1 MNNILKMLK
10 PGSATSPF
18 ASTEEIIA
26 DIRAGKPVVIVD
38 DENRENEGDIVI
50 AAQFATPAAI
60 NFMIQECGGFVC
72 LPMEGAMVDQI
83 GLPLQPRQNVTDN
96 QARFTVSIEAKE
108 GVHTGVSAED
118 RAKTIQTAINPAAR
132 PGDISTPGHVFPLR
146 SKDGGVLVRAGHTE
160 AAVDL
165 ARLAGLRPAGV
176 ICEIMN
182 KNGSMA
188 RLPDLIP
195 FAEKHRLKIGTIA
208 DLIAYRRRTE
218 SLVQKIYESDFTSA
232 YGGEFKFNLYASKV
246 QYAEHIA
253 LTKGN
258 IKQNQGD
265 SGEPVLVRM
274 HAVDFIGDILGGN
287 SNPVLKRSME
297 IIGKEGRGIIVILR
311 DADPKNLSQR
321 LSVQKD
327 GKQGT
332 LKDYGIGAQILIDQ
346 GVRDM
351 TLLTD
356 HPRAIVGLEGYGL
369 SIAGHRKLSGEQP

>member
-1 MNNILKMLK
+1 MSNILKMLK
-10 PGSATSPF
+10 PGAMPSPF
-18 ASTEEIIA
+18 ATTEEIIA
-26 DIRAGKPVVIVD
+26 DIRDGKPVVIVD

-50 AAQFATPAAI
+50 AAQFATPQAI

-118 RAKTIQTAINPAAR
+118 RAKTIQTAIKADATPN
-132 PGDISTPGHVFPLR
+132 DISTPGHVFPLR

-188 RLPDLIP
+188 RMPDLIP
-195 FAEKHRLKIGTIA
+195 FAEKHKLKMGTIA

-218 SLVQKIYESDFTSA
+218 SLVQKIFEKDFTSA

-253 LTKGN
+253 LIKGN
-258 IKQNQGD
+258 PRD
-265 SGEPVLVRM
+265 SDEPTLVRM
-274 HAVDFIGDILGGN
+274 HSVDFLGDILGGN
-287 SNPVLKRSME
+287 SNPALKRSME
-297 IIGKEGRGIIVILR
+297 IIGEEGRGVIVILR
-311 DADPKNLSQR
+311 ETDPKSLSQR
-321 LSVQKD
+321 LSIQPD
-327 GKQGT
+327 GKQGA
-332 LKDYGIGAQILIDQ
+332 LKDYGIGAQILLDL
-346 GVRDM
+346 GVKTM

-356 HPRAIVGLEGYGL
+356 HPKNVVGLEGYGL
-369 SIAGHRKLSGEQP
+369 YIAGHRPLNP

>member
-1 MNNILKMLK
+1 MNNILKMLPK
-10 PGSATSPF
+10 ISRPGSASGTFS
-18 ASTEEIIA
+18 SIEEIIA
-26 DIRAGKPVVIVD
+26 DIRAGKAVVIVD
-38 DENRENEGDIVI
+38 DENRENEGDIII
-50 AAQFATPAAI
+50 AAQFATPQAI

-118 RAKTIQTAINPAAR
+118 RAKTIQAAINPQAT

-188 RLPDLIP
+188 RLPDLVP
-195 FAEKHRLKIGTIA
+195 FAEKHKLKIGTIA
-208 DLIAYRRRTE
+208 DLISYRRRTE
-218 SLVQKIYESDFTSA
+218 SLVQKIYESDFTSV
-232 YGGEFKFNLYASKV
+232 YGGEFKFNLYASTV

-258 IKQNQGD
+258 LRD
-265 SGEPVLVRM
+265 SDEPVLVRM

-287 SNPVLKRSME
+287 PNPALKRSME

-311 DADPKNLSQR
+311 DPDPKTLSHR
-321 LSVQKD
+321 LAVQKD
-327 GKQGT
+327 AKGHASL
-332 LKDYGIGAQILIDQ
+332 LKDYGIGAQILLDQ
-346 GVRDM
+346 GVTNM

-356 HPRAIVGLEGYGL
+356 HPKNVVGLEGYGL
-369 SIAGHRKLSGEQP
+369 YIAGHRPLNA